1 MKWLRLVIFLS
12 VGVLILSGCANEV
25 PSEEVKTLVN
35 QLVED
40 YQLYFHQSIDL
51 NDYSVGVYES
61 TDLAEED
68 TQVNYKGDRVGL
80 VLDREPKENDV
91 NRIVGEYIEGQL
103 IGIRFD
109 INTKDSEYHEQ
120 SLEQLAVSFLSEHQL
135 ADTVSLLD
143 SSKDGNDVIYR
154 FEDLNQRI
162 IKVYVNEDIRQV
174 VGFLLNDGANL

>member
-1 MKWLRLVIFLS
+1 M
-12 VGVLILSGCANEV
+12 
-25 PSEEVKTLVN
+25 
-35 QLVED
+35 
-40 YQLYFHQSIDL
+40 
-51 NDYSVGVYES
+51 
-61 TDLAEED
+61 
-68 TQVNYKGDRVGL
+68 
-80 VLDREPKENDV
+80 LDREPKENDV
-91 NRIVGEYIEGQL
+91 NRIVGEYTEGQL

-174 VGFLLNDGANL
+174 VGFLLNDGADL

>member
-1 MKWLRLVIFLS
+1 M
-12 VGVLILSGCANEV
+12 
-25 PSEEVKTLVN
+25 
-35 QLVED
+35 
-40 YQLYFHQSIDL
+40 
-51 NDYSVGVYES
+51 
-61 TDLAEED
+61 
-68 TQVNYKGDRVGL
+68 
-80 VLDREPKENDV
+80 LDREPKENDV

-174 VGFLLNDGANL
+174 VGFLLNDGADL

>member
-1 MKWLRLVIFLS
+1 
-12 VGVLILSGCANEV
+12 
-25 PSEEVKTLVN
+25 
-35 QLVED
+35 
-40 YQLYFHQSIDL
+40 
-51 NDYSVGVYES
+51 
-61 TDLAEED
+61 
-68 TQVNYKGDRVGL
+68 
-80 VLDREPKENDV
+80 
-91 NRIVGEYIEGQL
+91 
-103 IGIRFD
+103 D

-174 VGFLLNDGANL
+174 VGFLLNDGADL